1 MLEILV
7 FAVIALAF
15 IFVAIAEHKQKMQ
28 QIEFEEKI
36 AWMRYQMEH
45 RDTGIRSYNY
55 RCRDCGTCWN
65 TFPTIG
71 ELPSLKVDTKPCEV
85 CEAKLEKL
93 AQEGEPNE

>member
-28 QIEFEEKI
+28 SLEFEEQI
-36 AWMRYQMEH
+36 AWMRYQTENRM
-45 RDTGIRSYNY
+45 SYNY

-71 ELPSLKVDTKPCEV
+71 ELPSLKVATKPCEA

-93 AQEGEPNE
+93 AEQDGDINE